1 MERRVYYE
9 KGKKEC
15 ALSCCTQWSHPD
27 DKMII
32 KNEEEKIPDMSDQET
47 RQIFALMALFE
58 EKYPTYKK
66 Y

>member
-15 ALSCCTQWSHPD
+15 TTSCCAQWSHHD

-32 KNEEEKIPDMSDQET
+32 KDEEEKIPDMNDPET
-47 RQIFALMALFE
+47 RQIFALMAMIE

>member
-9 KGKKEC
+9 EGKKEC
-15 ALSCCTQWSHPD
+15 ATSCCAQWSHHD

-32 KNEEEKIPDMSDQET
+32 KDEEEKIPDMNDPET
-47 RQIFALMALFE
+47 RQIFALMAMIE